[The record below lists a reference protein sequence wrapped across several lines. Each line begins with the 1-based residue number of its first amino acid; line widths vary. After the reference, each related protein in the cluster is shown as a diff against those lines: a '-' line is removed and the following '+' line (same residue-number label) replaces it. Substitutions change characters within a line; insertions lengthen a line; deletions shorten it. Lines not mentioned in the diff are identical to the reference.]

1 MAEHAEKSIG
11 TSEKAEAD
19 SVAVAESINE
29 LISMIDMELYTS
41 IRIRFPY
48 QKYCGYLSMEDLY
61 STNNIYLA
69 ARRCAAGFMHKKD
82 TKQFFKSPWINSNEL
97 RKDVL
102 SGKFVPKYYPERSI
116 IERGKARQIKPPVF
130 TTKVIGKVMCDLLI
144 RPILEPKMVTSNYAS
159 IKGRGT
165 DKMYEDVLNAL
176 NKSFYKQ
183 KKGICEPMNVILG
196 DYSGFFASID
206 THYLIDELFAKIIHD
221 KRILELFRKFSP
233 DQFGLSLGN
242 EISQVPAS
250 YLPSLFDHYVKDKC
264 GYPYYRYMDDS
275 LAIIPEKDT
284 ESYINSY
291 SEYAEKMHL
300 KVNLKKIHVIKL
312 GYPFTFCKERFLYD
326 KKKKCYYR
334 IKNPAIPKNEARK
347 LRYFKQEVAAG
358 RMSYEHALKQ
368 YRGVRGIIANHP
380 HTYKTLAKLDGLFS
394 EIRSP
399 AMIELELPSDML
411 FLECRK

>member
-1 MAEHAEKSIG
+1 M
-11 TSEKAEAD
+11 
-19 SVAVAESINE
+19 
-29 LISMIDMELYTS
+29 
-41 IRIRFPY
+41 
-48 QKYCGYLSMEDLY
+48 
-61 STNNIYLA
+61 
-69 ARRCAAGFMHKKD
+69 
-82 TKQFFKSPWINSNEL
+82 
-97 RKDVL
+97 
-102 SGKFVPKYYPERSI
+102 
-116 IERGKARQIKPPVF
+116 
-130 TTKVIGKVMCDLLI
+130 
-144 RPILEPKMVTSNYAS
+144 
-159 IKGRGT
+159 
-165 DKMYEDVLNAL
+165 
-176 NKSFYKQ
+176 
-183 KKGICEPMNVILG
+183 
-196 DYSGFFASID
+196 
-206 THYLIDELFAKIIHD
+206 FAKIIHD

-242 EISQVPAS
+242 ETSQVPAS
-250 YLPSLFDHYVKDKC
+250 YLPSLFDHYIKDKC

-312 GYPFTFCKERFLYD
+312 GYPFIFCKERFLYD

-358 RMSYEHALKQ
+358 RMSYEHALEQ